1 MYGGYPQ
8 QFGQPQMGYGHPGMM
23 PQPGYGLYPGTVPK
37 PGYGQPDMM
46 PQPCYGMNAQMPQQG
61 IQSGMG
67 QAMNQQG
74 MYNPA
79 QDAEAIKNSI
89 KGLRTDEDTI
99 IKILAN
105 RTNDQR
111 QSIKQYYMQ
120 KYSQDLIYVLKK
132 ALHGKFEDAV
142 VALFDTPFEL
152 DCKAL
157 NTAMKGLGSR
167 DETLIE
173 IIATRPNYRLA
184 QDKAL
189 YNQLY
194 GKDLIEHVKKE
205 TSGTFEK
212 ILVGLLECK
221 KNETA
226 MADPNQCR
234 MDAERL
240 YQAGEGRIGT
250 NEAEFVNIFT
260 TRSSAQL
267 AGIAAQ
273 YQALSGKSLYQ
284 VIDSEFSGNAKKA
297 LNSILLAT
305 INPSEYFARRIN
317 DSMKGIGT
325 RDAMLIRLLI
335 SRDEVD
341 MPQIKNIYRHL
352 FGKDMIEAIKSDTSG
367 DYRKL
372 LVELASH

>member
-23 PQPGYGLYPGTVPK
+23 PQPGYGLYPGTVPQ
-37 PGYGQPDMM
+37 PG
-46 PQPCYGMNAQMPQQG
+46 YGMNAQIPQQG

-79 QDAEAIKNSI
+79 QDAEAIKNAI

-120 KYSQDLIYVLKK
+120 TYSQDLIYVLKK

-157 NTAMKGLGSR
+157 NTAMKGLGTR

-352 FGKDMIEAIKSDTSG
+352 FGKDMIEAIKSDDIQEYINSLK
-367 DYRKL
+367 DYSNSYIRK
-372 LVELASH
+372 